1 VTLSVVRQILLIEDD
16 AELRRM
22 YRTALAL
29 AGFDVVEAVD
39 GVDALRRLE
48 NDPPDLIVLEVQLPD
63 ISGIALAQEVAAHVH
78 TCNIP
83 VVVVTRSGQELQDL
97 KLPPVTSVL
106 RKPVTPEQL
115 VMAVTKE
122 LTQRSM

>member
-1 VTLSVVRQILLIEDD
+1 
-16 AELRRM
+16 M